1 MSFETLRRCQSNW
14 TLDNPC
20 VRIGWQF
27 DAESVEAGFELVG
40 ILGLNVVKMG
50 WVLMEGKLRVFK
62 FGKDVGGEGVVCRRV
77 GRVEMPCPDGSLGTS
92 VRSGTCVAETARKI
106 GATYG
111 VE

>member
-27 DAESVEAGFELVG
+27 DAESVEAGFVLVG

-77 GRVEMPCPDGSLGTS
+77 GGM
-92 VRSGTCVAETARKI
+92 
-106 GATYG
+106 G
-111 VE
+111 VVD